1 MMTKSKITPNVFGA
15 ILKDYKEAAR
25 IRREEIHRLY
35 HEEGWKQQ
43 EIADYWGIDISRVN
57 KIIKGQEPA

>member
-1 MMTKSKITPNVFGA
+1 MTKSKITPNVFGA

-35 HEEGWKQQ
+35 YEEGWKQQ

-57 KIIKGQEPA
+57 KIIKGQEEEK